1 MTVYICRAKEYEKM
15 TGTLQNKTKD
25 RRARIRRGE
34 PITESEL
41 IFYPITMDYYEEY
54 IHCKEAFALR
64 QASLP
69 VRYLSMN
76 WLSALFTMELDAVKN
91 GKPSAGLFYRVMLIL
106 HLSLRIGFN
115 IDELNK
121 NICIKEE
128 RGNIVLDYIVIKQDD
143 KIVKFTPLDFTT
155 KFRPLIAEQNGLE
168 LPDESENIDLVQD
181 NDKLKE
187 IARKGK
193 PLNINLDDLIA
204 SVAYQSKLSEKDIMS
219 WTVREFENRKK
230 AIDRDKRYMLCG
242 QGEMSGMVSFKNGN
256 PSPSWCFD
264 TLDNS
269 LGTME
274 GSKLQ
279 KTLSGVAEQKK

>member
-1 MTVYICRAKEYEKM
+1 M
-15 TGTLQNKTKD
+15 TGTLQNKIKD
-25 RRARIRRGE
+25 RKAMIRRGE

-41 IFYPITMDYYEEY
+41 IFYPITMDYYDKFIY
-54 IHCKEAFALR
+54 CKDALILR

-76 WLSALFTMELDAVKN
+76 YLSALFAMEIDAIRSKQ
-91 GKPSAGLFYRVMLIL
+91 PSTSMFYKVMLIL

-121 NICIKEE
+121 NISIRVNNDRIALEH
-128 RGNIVLDYIVIKQDD
+128 IVIKQND

-168 LPDESENIDLVQD
+168 LPDESENLDLIQG
-181 NDKLKE
+181 NDKLRE
-187 IARKGK
+187 IKNKGK
-193 PLNINLDDLIA
+193 PLNVNIDDLIA
-204 SVAYQSKLSEKDIMS
+204 SVAFQSKVSEKDIMS

>member
-1 MTVYICRAKEYEKM
+1 M
-15 TGTLQNKTKD
+15 TGTLQNKTMDKKT
-25 RRARIRRGE
+25 RIRRGE

-41 IFYPITMDYYEEY
+41 IFYPITMDCYDEF
-54 IHCKEAFALR
+54 IRCKDAIILR

-69 VRYLSMN
+69 VRYLSMSY
-76 WLSALFTMELDAVKN
+76 LSALFAMEIDAIKN
-91 GKPSAGLFYRVMLIL
+91 EQQSTGMFFKVMLML
-106 HLSLRIGFN
+106 HLSLRIGFDIN
-115 IDELNK
+115 ELNK
-121 NICIKEE
+121 NISVKVDKDRIA
-128 RGNIVLDYIVIKQDD
+128 LDYIVIKQND
-143 KIVKFTPLDFTT
+143 KIVKFTPLDFST
-155 KFRPLIAEQNGLE
+155 KFRPLIAEQNGLV
-168 LPDESENIDLVQD
+168 LPDESENLDLVQS
-181 NDKLKE
+181 NETLKE
-187 IARKGK
+187 IHDKGK
-193 PLNINLDDLIA
+193 PLNVNLDDLIA
-204 SVAYQSKLSEKDIMS
+204 SVAYQSKLSEKDIMT